1 MRKNFDILACFIIVI
16 ALFLI
21 GAVLFVV
28 NTKATPPP
36 PPALTFDTG
45 QVSCTGSATALVS
58 QVPQRT
64 GLLITNPGTV
74 AVYIGNT
81 SVATNTG
88 AYLPGG
94 GSVSIPTKDAVSC
107 ISSGASQTVT
117 YLETYNTF

>member
-1 MRKNFDILACFIIVI
+1 MRKLILAFLAFMVLVFVI
-16 ALFLI
+16 FFYGRDHHVQA
-21 GAVLFVV
+21 AVV
-28 NTKATPPP
+28 
-36 PPALTFDTG
+36 TFDTG

-58 QVPQRT
+58 QVQTRT

-74 AVYIGNT
+74 AVYVGNA

-94 GSVSIPTKDAVSC
+94 GSLSLPTKDAVSC